1 LKHPSLKQVDGA
13 SITKRLGAIYAWISS
28 ALASGEFLVIANE
41 CCIKTLHTNHWYLID
56 SISLSNLS
64 LFGDICNGL
73 HDPRIAVEP
82 EKLKLVKIKSLQ
94 FPDDK
99 HSTDVDI
106 DYRRASKIY
115 EVNYGPF
122 GQLTPVML
130 SNFGD
135 FKNTVCNTPHFY
147 PSAFTDKQRIQIAI
161 FFYKSR
167 SFENFRFKA
176 THHIDG
182 NFACMVVQKKLFFVT
197 ERGVQEIKDT
207 KSVPH
212 LENENIISVHELA
225 FAQETPSYSDFDP
238 MKPAPGLWFNIPDVI
253 LRKTTAYD
261 VKQITLENKKFD
273 LSSEET
279 DFFDTYCTHVSNPE
293 RPFYVFY
300 TRRGDSSG
308 IYDLIIQT
316 LCHAVGVDRL
326 ALTSPKEKFQSA
338 KRALQLDYWPAS
350 AGKLT
355 NSISSDNI
363 GYAAREYSLRD
374 KDEKKMMYDSFC
386 SNLDGGQSSYT
397 TGSTNGRSR
406 FVDLFD
412 ELADQKYIQE

>member
-1 LKHPSLKQVDGA
+1 M
-13 SITKRLGAIYAWISS
+13 
-28 ALASGEFLVIANE
+28 
-41 CCIKTLHTNHWYLID
+41 
-56 SISLSNLS
+56 
-64 LFGDICNGL
+64 
-73 HDPRIAVEP
+73 EP
-82 EKLKLVKIKSLQ
+82 DKLKLVKIKSLQ
-94 FPDDK
+94 FPDDN

-135 FKNTVCNTPHFY
+135 FKNTVCNTPHLY

-167 SFENFRFKA
+167 SFENFRFKV

-182 NFACMVVQKKLFFVT
+182 KFACMVVQKKLFFVK
-197 ERGVQEIKDT
+197 ESCVQEIKDARSLSHVE
-207 KSVPH
+207 KKNV
-212 LENENIISVHELA
+212 ISVHELA

-238 MKPAPGLWFNIPDVI
+238 MKPAPALWFNIPDGI
-253 LRKTTAYD
+253 LRKTTTYD
-261 VKQITLENKKFD
+261 VKIITLDNKNFNTT
-273 LSSEET
+273 SEEK
-279 DFFDTYCTHVSNPE
+279 DFFETYRTHITNPE

-308 IYDLIIQT
+308 IYDFIIQT
-316 LCHAVGVDRL
+316 LCHEVGVDRL
-326 ALTSPKEKFQSA
+326 DLTSPQEKFQSA
-338 KRALQLDYWPAS
+338 KRALRLDYWPAS
-350 AGKLT
+350 VGRLT

-363 GYAAREYSLRD
+363 GSAAREYSLRD
-374 KDEKKMMYDSFC
+374 KDEKKIMYDSFC
-386 SNLDGGQSSYT
+386 SNLAGGESSCT
-397 TGSTNGRSR
+397 TRSTNGRRSR

-412 ELADQKYIQE
+412 ELADQKYIQG